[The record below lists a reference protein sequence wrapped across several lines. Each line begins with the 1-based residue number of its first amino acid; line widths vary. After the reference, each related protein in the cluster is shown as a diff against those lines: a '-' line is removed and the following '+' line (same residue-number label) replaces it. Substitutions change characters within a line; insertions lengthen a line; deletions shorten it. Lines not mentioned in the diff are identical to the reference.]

1 MRRPCTSYFTL
12 SASTDKLWVQFP
24 VLIILPEKVSM
35 KKLVWE
41 HKKREF
47 ENQNE
52 IKDDPGII
60 HQTHPPLFC
69 SRRCFS
75 QDPCQGQALSVYTS
89 IPKLLYKTS
98 RQDIFV
104 ATNNLCPAVQMCLL
118 VVNTVKKSLST
129 FLALRTSGKYFL
141 ENIFEILSFSSLHRF
156 SCQKGHFF
164 LSPNN

>member
-60 HQTHPPLFC
+60 H
-69 SRRCFS
+69 
-75 QDPCQGQALSVYTS
+75 
-89 IPKLLYKTS
+89 
-98 RQDIFV
+98 
-104 ATNNLCPAVQMCLL
+104 
-118 VVNTVKKSLST
+118 
-129 FLALRTSGKYFL
+129 
-141 ENIFEILSFSSLHRF
+141 
-156 SCQKGHFF
+156 
-164 LSPNN
+164 